1 MTTEKYMDTRKLE
14 QDGFDIMYQAK
25 IKQYLERVQALEEN
39 MNREYALII
48 GTYCSKAIQGWVE
61 EHPEYETK
69 IRDDPIEFSRVVS
82 LLMHDSVQAHYPY
95 ASLNDAIIRML
106 KLKQQ
111 DGEYLTDYVKRF
123 KQSRDVLKSHIGIKW
138 LEEFVENTEEY
149 KNEKDVKKKDDQK
162 DKSFDCYMAYLL
174 LYNSDQAKY
183 KSLITGLRSQYSLES
198 DQYLKSVNSATA
210 IIDMT
215 SKTNNEGVVNT
226 QQEMRTI
233 LTQTKRTLQKMKLV
247 LHSPLHQT
255 FIVGKD
261 RSQES
266 QLS

>member
-1 MTTEKYMDTRKLE
+1 
-14 QDGFDIMYQAK
+14 
-25 IKQYLERVQALEEN
+25 

-183 KSLITGLRSQYSLES
+183 KSLLTGFRSQYSLES
-198 DQYLKSVNSATA
+198 DQYLKSVNSATDILSNHRHDNQNKRRGSSEYTA
-210 IIDMT
+210 RHENNIDTDEKNTAENET
-215 SKTNNEGVVNT
+215 SFAQSTTPNCYCCGKTGH
-226 QQEMRTI
+226 
-233 LTQTKRTLQKMKLV
+233 K
-247 LHSPLHQT
+247 SPNCPEKKHPSKKPMGYQMGRAV
-255 FIVGKD
+255 FASG
-261 RSQES
+261 REP
-266 QLS
+266 